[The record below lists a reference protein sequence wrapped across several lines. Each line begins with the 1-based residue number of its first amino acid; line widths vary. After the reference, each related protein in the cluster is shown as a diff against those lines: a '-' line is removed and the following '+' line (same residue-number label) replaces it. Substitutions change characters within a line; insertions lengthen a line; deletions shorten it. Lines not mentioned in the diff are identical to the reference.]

1 MKEVSEDQNKPLNI
15 KENKDSEK
23 AEEISSIYISFL
35 FRCTWELGSKN
46 FIQKSCT
53 QKVEML
59 YPFET
64 RDIFKGEKKGF
75 PHDLTVFVI
84 LCKGKY

>member
-1 MKEVSEDQNKPLNI
+1 MRVIIAAAGTGGHINPGMAIANKIL

-23 AEEISSIYISFL
+23 AEEISSMYISFL

-46 FIQKSCT
+46 FIQKSCA

-64 RDIFKGEKKGF
+64 RHF
-75 PHDLTVFVI
+75 
-84 LCKGKY
+84 